1 MSRAYLKFC
10 NLKASQ
16 LTASVIQE
24 RCKSS
29 IFFQTG
35 DILMVKPS
43 DPKIHTGY
51 WDFQNF
57 KFNPN
62 IDKIGHGAFGDLYL
76 AHHKTDNKPYA
87 IKHISKQ
94 RVVNEGCPLSIIY
107 QEISIQLMLNH
118 PNIVRLY
125 SYYENQRDIYLIEE
139 YLPNGTLFTKIHKN
153 KHLNEKESFH
163 YFIQMTNAI
172 TFLHENDFVHRDIK
186 PENILLDEN
195 NNIKLCDF
203 GWCVSLHQNEKRTT
217 FCGTFEY
224 MAPEIVCEENYDA
237 AVDIWALGILLYE
250 MLHGYSPFR
259 SLEQND
265 EEEYKGIFRNILK
278 MEYTINEKLNIS
290 KECVQLIKLL
300 LEGDSGERISAMEIY
315 FSSWVK
321 KFEEIE
327 RKRLYEEKVQ
337 KEKEDK
343 KKERERKIISQN
355 ENRDEFFKETP
366 EEIKKRRENEKEQ
379 EKKNDV
385 DIQKLS
391 LEKID
396 EEDNNDSFED
406 LLNNIKIKND
416 TNHKALNKTKNKI
429 KKNKQKD
436 KKKDNLPK
444 VNNEKSNNNVI
455 SNNES
460 ETKIYSENELNGTK
474 PIIKEVNDE
483 EEKKESKIVNQ
494 NPTINYDPSK
504 YGYHELDDKIVLNC
518 VNILENAEKVN
529 NNQIAK
535 NKKAPVKLINVDSF
549 WYKIFAPF
557 KCDKVNNKNG

>member
-315 FSSWVK
+315 FCSWVK

-406 LLNNIKIKND
+406 LLNNIIIKND
-416 TNHKALNKTKNKI
+416 SNHKALNKTKNKI